1 MRFMGELFM
10 GTIFEKIKDNP
21 YERPKYTRYELAK
34 MVKDYRVEKDLSV
47 ESVAKRFNVESKFWS
62 SIEEASRVFNSK
74 IYNVI
79 SEFLGVDR
87 RELLQKDKDNL
98 SNISYRSKLKSN
110 DINESVHLANIIF
123 NEIVMQEKIGAR

>member
-1 MRFMGELFM
+1 M
-10 GTIFEKIKDNP
+10 GTIFDKIKDNP

-34 MVKDYRVEKDLSV
+34 MVKDYRVEKGLSV
-47 ESVAKRFNVESKFWS
+47 ESVAKRFDVESTFWS

-98 SNISYRSKLKSN
+98 SAISYRSKLKSN
-110 DINESVHLANIIF
+110 GIDESVHLANIIF